1 MQNNYIDRYCV
12 MHSNKE
18 SNLLKEIREYT
29 QKHEQAPAMISGS
42 LVVNTLKS
50 IIKLSGA
57 KSILE
62 IGMFTGYS
70 AIGMAES
77 LPGNGHIDTC
87 ELCPIHGE
95 TAQKF
100 FNKSNYKNQLTIHI
114 GEALETLEKFPKNSF
129 DMIFI
134 DADKI
139 NYIEYYKRAMVLL
152 KSEGIIILDNMLWS
166 GDVLSPTSKES
177 ETLNMLNNIITD
189 DKRNDNTLLPIR
201 DGLMICIKK

>member
-1 MQNNYIDRYCV
+1 MQSSSIEQYCV
-12 MHSNKE
+12 THSDRE
-18 SNLLKEIREYT
+18 SDLLKEIREYT
-29 QKHEQAPAMISGS
+29 QKNEQAPAMISGP

-50 IIKLSGA
+50 IIKLSSA
-57 KSILE
+57 KSVLE

-77 LPGNGHIDTC
+77 LPSNGHIDTC

-100 FNKSNYKNQLTIHI
+100 FNKSNYKHQLTIHI
-114 GEALETLEKFPKNSF
+114 GEALKTLEKFSKNSF

-166 GDVLSPTSKES
+166 GDVLEPTSKES
-177 ETLNMLNNIITD
+177 ETLNTLNNIITED
-189 DKRNDNTLLPIR
+189 ERTINTLLPIR

>member
-1 MQNNYIDRYCV
+1 MQNDSIDQYCM
-12 MHSNKE
+12 MHSDKE

-29 QKHEQAPAMISGS
+29 QKNEQAPAMISGP

-50 IIKLSGA
+50 IIKLSGT

-70 AIGMAES
+70 AIGMAEA
-77 LPGNGHIDTC
+77 LPDDGHIDTC

-114 GEALETLEKFPKNSF
+114 GEALETLEKFSKNSF

-139 NYIEYYKRAMVLL
+139 NYIEYYKMAMILL
-152 KSEGIIILDNMLWS
+152 KSKGLIILDNMLWS

-177 ETLNMLNNIITD
+177 EILDMLNNIITED
-189 DKRNDNTLLPIR
+189 ERNINTLLPVR
-201 DGLMICIKK
+201 DGLMLCIKK

>member
-1 MQNNYIDRYCV
+1 MQNNSIDQYC
-12 MHSNKE
+12 MGHSEKE
-18 SNLLKEIREYT
+18 SDLLKEIREYT
-29 QKHEQAPAMISGS
+29 QKHEQVPAMISGP

-70 AIGMAES
+70 AIGMAEA
-77 LPGNGHIDTC
+77 LLDNGHINTC

-100 FNKSNYKNQLTIHI
+100 FNKSNYKHQLTIHI
-114 GEALETLEKFPKNSF
+114 GEALETLEKFSKNSF

-152 KSEGIIILDNMLWS
+152 KSGGVIILDNMLWS
-166 GDVLSPTSKES
+166 GDVLKPTSKES

-189 DKRNDNTLLPIR
+189 DERTINTLLPIR

>member
-1 MQNNYIDRYCV
+1 MKNNSIDQYCIA
-12 MHSNKE
+12 HSKE
-18 SNLLKEIREYT
+18 ESELLKEIRKYT
-29 QKHEQAPAMISGS
+29 KENEQAPEMISGP

-50 IIKLSGA
+50 IIKLSRV

-70 AIGMAES
+70 AIGMAEA
-77 LPGNGHIDTC
+77 LPNNGHIDTC

-114 GEALETLEKFPKNSF
+114 GKALETLEKFSKNSF

-139 NYIEYYKRAMVLL
+139 NYIGYYKMAMVLL
-152 KSEGIIILDNMLWS
+152 KSGGVIVLDNMLWS
-166 GDVLSPTSKES
+166 GDVLNPTSKES
-177 ETLNMLNNIITD
+177 ETLNMLNDIIAN
-189 DKRNDNTLLPIR
+189 DKRNMNTLLPIR

>member
-1 MQNNYIDRYCV
+1 MQNNSIDQYC
-12 MHSNKE
+12 MGHSEKE
-18 SNLLKEIREYT
+18 SDLLKEIHEYT
-29 QKHEQAPAMISGS
+29 QKHEQVPAMISGP

-50 IIKLSGA
+50 IIKLSSA

-70 AIGMAES
+70 AMGMAEV
-77 LPGNGHIDTC
+77 LPNNGHIDTC

-100 FNKSNYKNQLTIHI
+100 FNKSKYKEAITIHI
-114 GEALETLEKFPKNSF
+114 GDALETLEKFPKDSF
-129 DMIFI
+129 DMVFI

-139 NYIEYYKRAMVLL
+139 NYIKYYKMAMILL
-152 KSEGIIILDNMLWS
+152 KSGGTIVLDNMLWS

-177 ETLNMLNNIITD
+177 ETLNMLNNIITED
-189 DKRNDNTLLPIR
+189 ERNINTLLPIR

>member
-1 MQNNYIDRYCV
+1 MQNNSINQYCIG
-12 MHSNKE
+12 HSEKE
-18 SNLLKEIREYT
+18 SDLLKEIREYT
-29 QKHEQAPAMISGS
+29 QKHEQVPAMISGP

-50 IIKLSGA
+50 IIKLSSA

-70 AIGMAES
+70 AMGMAEV
-77 LPGNGHIDTC
+77 LPNNAHIDTC

-100 FNKSNYKNQLTIHI
+100 FNKSKYKEIITIHI
-114 GEALETLEKFPKNSF
+114 GDALETLEKFSKDSF
-129 DMIFI
+129 DMVFI

-139 NYIEYYKRAMVLL
+139 NYIEYYKMAMILL
-152 KSEGIIILDNMLWS
+152 KSGGAIVLDNMLWS
-166 GDVLSPTSKES
+166 GDVLNPTSKES
-177 ETLNMLNNIITD
+177 ETLNMLNNIITK
-189 DKRNDNTLLPIR
+189 DKRNMNTLLPIR

>member
-1 MQNNYIDRYCV
+1 MRNNSIDQYC
-12 MHSNKE
+12 MEHSEKE
-18 SNLLKEIREYT
+18 SDLLKEIREYT
-29 QKHEQAPAMISGS
+29 QKYEQVPAMISGP

-70 AIGMAES
+70 AMGMAEVLS
-77 LPGNGHIDTC
+77 NNGHIDTC

-100 FNKSNYKNQLTIHI
+100 FNKSKYKETITIHI
-114 GEALETLEKFPKNSF
+114 GDALETLEKFPKDSF
-129 DMIFI
+129 DMVFI

-139 NYIEYYKRAMVLL
+139 NYIEYYKMAMILL
-152 KSEGIIILDNMLWS
+152 KSGGTIILDNMLWS

-177 ETLNMLNNIITD
+177 ETLNMLNNIITED
-189 DKRNDNTLLPIR
+189 ERTINTLLPVR

>member
-1 MQNNYIDRYCV
+1 MQNNSIDQYCIG
-12 MHSNKE
+12 HSEKE
-18 SNLLKEIREYT
+18 SDLLKEIREYT
-29 QKHEQAPAMISGS
+29 QKHEQAPAMISGP

-70 AIGMAES
+70 AIAMAEV
-77 LPGNGHIDTC
+77 LPDNGYIDTC

-100 FNKSNYKNQLTIHI
+100 FTESNYNHQLKIHI
-114 GEALETLEKFPKNSF
+114 GEALETLEKFSKNSF

-139 NYIEYYKRAMVLL
+139 NYIEYYKMAMILL
-152 KSEGIIILDNMLWS
+152 KSRGVIVLDNMLWS
-166 GDVLSPTSKES
+166 GDVLNPTSKES
-177 ETLNMLNNIITD
+177 ETLNMLNNIITED
-189 DKRNDNTLLPIR
+189 ERNINTLLPIR

>member
-1 MQNNYIDRYCV
+1 MQNNSIDQYCIG
-12 MHSNKE
+12 HSEKE
-18 SNLLKEIREYT
+18 SDLLKEIREYT
-29 QKHEQAPAMISGS
+29 QKHEQVPTMISGP

-50 IIKLSGA
+50 VIKLSCA

-70 AIGMAES
+70 AMGMAEV
-77 LPGNGHIDTC
+77 LPNNAHIDTC

-100 FNKSNYKNQLTIHI
+100 FTESNYNHQLKIHI
-114 GEALETLEKFPKNSF
+114 GEALETLEKFSKNSF

-139 NYIEYYKRAMVLL
+139 NYIEYYKMAMILL
-152 KSEGIIILDNMLWS
+152 KSGGAIVLDNMLWS

-177 ETLNMLNNIITD
+177 ETLNMLNNIITE
-189 DKRNDNTLLPIR
+189 DKRNINTLLPVR

>member
-1 MQNNYIDRYCV
+1 MQNNSIDQYCM
-12 MHSNKE
+12 MHSDKE
-18 SNLLKEIREYT
+18 SDLLKEIREYT
-29 QKHEQAPAMISGS
+29 QKHEQTPAMISGP

-70 AIGMAES
+70 AIGMAEA
-77 LPGNGHIDTC
+77 LPDNGHIDTC
-87 ELCPIHGE
+87 ELCPIHGK

-114 GEALETLEKFPKNSF
+114 GEALETLEKFSKNSF

-139 NYIEYYKRAMVLL
+139 NYIGYYKMAMVLL
-152 KSEGIIILDNMLWS
+152 KSGGIIVLDNMLWS

-189 DKRNDNTLLPIR
+189 DERTINTLLPVR